1 MIQNN
6 IRYQASTSGN
16 NVKWLVLGVGIGVL
30 AFVVFNQINGSGGS
44 DVVTTTTAALAGG
57 V

>member
-1 MIQNN
+1 
-6 IRYQASTSGN
+6 
-16 NVKWLVLGVGIGVL
+16 VKWLVLGVGIGVL